1 VRCFAKVPQMSGIEK
16 QQKIAVLNQQK
27 KVDFKVNICLCSRL
41 AVQNTERR
49 ATINNGKN
57 DSLVSIR

>member
-1 VRCFAKVPQMSGIEK
+1 MRCFAKVPQMGVIEK
-16 QQKIAVLNQQK
+16 LQKIEVLNHRR
-27 KVDFKVNICLCSRL
+27 KVDSKVNICLCSRL
-41 AVQNTERR
+41 VVQNTERR